1 LSDVWSAVG
10 ALSAAMGTLIVAV
23 AAVYAYLQVREAKLA
38 RNVETMLTAYQ
49 QYQTQELKDIRRR
62 LYDHD
67 LGDLSQLR
75 GSSEQQALDDLL
87 GLMELLAILIERK
100 ILDFDLVA
108 VTYPHSIV
116 RVWEEARPY
125 VVKRR
130 QMSPHY
136 GVHLERLVRRFPKDR
151 FPRTAQE

>member
-1 LSDVWSAVG
+1 MCDVWSAVG

-38 RNVETMLTAYQ
+38 RNVETMLAVHQ
-49 QYQTQELKDIRRR
+49 QYQTEELKDIRRR

-67 LGDLSQLR
+67 LGDLSQLP

-87 GLMELLAILIERK
+87 RIMELLAIMVERK
-100 ILDFDLVA
+100 ILDFKLVA
-108 VTYPHSIV
+108 AAYPHSIV

-125 VVKRR
+125 VVNRR
-130 QMSPHY
+130 QTSPHY
-136 GVHLERLVRRFPKDR
+136 AVHLERLVRRFPEDR
-151 FPRTAQE
+151 FPRTARE